1 MAKVIIENVRGS
13 FVYVAEQRKKDGQ
26 ENGYGMQ
33 VILDADDKQVKRIEK
48 AIDKA
53 LVEKFGEK
61 ALKLRKKFKL
71 PLRDGDDED
80 HEESPHLEG
89 KVFFNA
95 NNKKKP
101 GIQNKQ
107 NEKADLDDIEEYC
120 YSGAYFHVSINFY
133 GFDVDGNKGVAAGL
147 NGVMLHKHGDRL
159 GGGGFDKGDFNDFA
173 DDDDFDDED
182 DF

>member
-13 FVYVAEQRKKDGQ
+13 FVYVAEQRKNKKTKLDD
-26 ENGYGMQ
+26 GYGMQ

-61 ALKLRKKFKL
+61 ALKLKKKFKL

-107 NEKADLDDIEEYC
+107 NDKADLDDIEEYC
-120 YSGAYFHVSINFY
+120 YSGAYFHVSINF
-133 GFDVDGNKGVAAGL
+133 
-147 NGVMLHKHGDRL
+147 
-159 GGGGFDKGDFNDFA
+159 
-173 DDDDFDDED
+173 
-182 DF
+182 